1 MRERP
6 TSVTVLA
13 IINLVLA
20 GLGFLG
26 LLVGLVFRLGLIPM
40 PGGQQNPALELME
53 TNVAYRVFSDVS
65 MVLMFLA
72 TIWIISASLG
82 MFQLKPWARLATIG
96 WGVYSIIMKVIG
108 AVLQHALLTLPMLD
122 QASSSQE
129 RTGMMIGLVV
139 GGCFMLVILGYYLV
153 MIVMLMRPHVVEA
166 FKPDTLD
173 DDVYNPPGHVPDESG
188 GALR

>member
-1 MRERP
+1 MNERP

-20 GLGFLG
+20 GFGFLG

-40 PGGQQNPALELME
+40 PGGQQNPALEVME
-53 TNVAYRVFSDVS
+53 NNVAYRVFSDVS
-65 MVLMFLA
+65 MGLMFLA

-96 WGVYSIIMKVIG
+96 WGVYSILMKVIG
-108 AVLQHALLTLPMLD
+108 TVLQHALLTFPMLD
-122 QASSSQE
+122 QATGPE
-129 RTGMMIGLVV
+129 RTGLIIGLVV
-139 GGCFMLVILGYYLV
+139 GSVFLLVLLGYYLV
-153 MIVMLMRPHVVEA
+153 MIIMLMRPHVVEA

-188 GALR
+188 GAPR